1 METPSFKII
10 TLGSYSVGKT
20 CILLRST
27 EPSAPLPSN
36 YMCTIGVDFKLK
48 MHFYNGASA
57 RLQIWDT
64 AGQERFQHIN
74 KTYYKGSQGVILVFD
89 ITNKASFDRI
99 PELLEDYKNCEPV
112 SQAFVLVGNKSD
124 RKDRQVSFEEG
135 NNLANSLKIP
145 YIECSALTGEN
156 IDKIFDLLVERITK
170 TETPVNRHTLTPKF
184 SSKVVNK
191 RCC

>member
-48 MHFYNGASA
+48 MHFYNGTSA

-89 ITNKASFDRI
+89 ITNKPSFDRV
-99 PELLEDYKNCEPV
+99 PELLEDYKSCEPV
-112 SQAFVLVGNKSD
+112 SQAFVLVGNKCD
-124 RKDRQVSFEEG
+124 RKERQVTFLEG
-135 NNLANSLKIP
+135 NELASSLKIP

-156 IDKIFDLLVERITK
+156 IDKIFDMLVDRITK
-170 TETPVNRHTLTPKF
+170 TETPNNRATLTPRN
-184 SSKVVNK
+184 SNKVVNK
-191 RCC
+191 KCC